1 MQLAGQFCNRRVMQY
16 QSECRKQD
24 ANLVSILLPPRHF
37 NQQSPCFRLVVCNH
51 HANLF
56 LLWMYLHLTYVRPLK
71 HRMPGL
77 LLVGANQGIQRS
89 QNEEIHREYT

>member
-1 MQLAGQFCNRRVMQY
+1 
-16 QSECRKQD
+16 
-24 ANLVSILLPPRHF
+24 
-37 NQQSPCFRLVVCNH
+37 
-51 HANLF
+51 
-56 LLWMYLHLTYVRPLK
+56 MYLHLTDVRSLE